1 MVTDPTDSGAS
12 DIAAT
17 FAFNRRPVPPRHPPV
32 TKLNVVNRKS
42 NLVSSK
48 KSASAHAVTLDRW
61 ESLKREY
68 FWRTHRDAP
77 AVVEEP
83 TVADPNAE

>member
-1 MVTDPTDSGAS
+1 MPS
-12 DIAAT
+12 D
-17 FAFNRRPVPPRHPPV
+17 
-32 TKLNVVNRKS
+32 VVNVRPQKEH
-42 NLVSSK
+42 LVSTK
-48 KSASAHAVTLDRW
+48 KSTKENAVTLDRW

-77 AVVEEP
+77 ASPEAP

>member
-1 MVTDPTDSGAS
+1 MATDPTDSGAR
-12 DIAAT
+12 DITAT
-17 FAFNRRPVPPRHPPV
+17 FAFDRRPAPPRLLPYDDV
-32 TKLNVVNRKS
+32 NVVNRKS
-42 NLVSSK
+42 ILVSSK
-48 KSASAHAVTLDRW
+48 KSTSANAVTLDRW

-77 AVVEEP
+77 AAAEKP